1 VAGSSPHDVLD
12 SGDGNSLVAVT
23 RHREETRQLFD
34 SYGQM
39 VEKKEKN
46 LRKKQEEAEPR
57 SFGAML
63 WQEWIKPILIIL
75 AVLAPLRSAVADWND
90 VPTGSMKPTIL
101 EGDRVVVN
109 KLAYDLKIPFT
120 TYSLATWDDPKRG
133 NIVVLFSPA
142 DGRRLVKRVVGL
154 PGDTIMMRNNVLFI
168 NDEAAQYDDLDWQTL
183 RGLSTRDADSALF
196 ATERVDDESYVVM
209 STPGKPSR
217 RNFGP
222 IVIPKDQ
229 YFVMGDNRDNSYD
242 SRWLGFIER
251 RSIVGEVVAVAFS
264 LDRNDKYKPRFSR
277 FFQSIH

>member
-1 VAGSSPHDVLD
+1 
-12 SGDGNSLVAVT
+12 
-23 RHREETRQLFD
+23 
-34 SYGQM
+34 M
-39 VEKKEKN
+39 I
-46 LRKKQEEAEPR
+46 
-57 SFGAML
+57 

-120 TYSLATWDDPKRG
+120 TYRVATWDNPERG
-133 NIVVLFSPA
+133 DIVVLFSPA

-168 NDEAAQYDDLDWQTL
+168 NDEPAEYDEIEWSTL
-183 RGLSTRDADSALF
+183 SGMKFSDAESALF
-196 ATERVDDESYVVM
+196 ATERVEDRTHVMM
-209 STPGKPSR
+209 STPGKPSM

-222 IVIPKDQ
+222 IVVPEND

-251 RSIVGEVVAVAFS
+251 RRIVGEVVAVAFS
-264 LDRNDKYKPRFSR
+264 LDRSDYFKPRLDR
-277 FFQSIH
+277 FFQGLE